1 MAIEADV
8 ELGGTDQLFNLM
20 AGRAL
25 QEDFGQEPQTVL
37 CMSMIEGTDGRKM
50 STTWANAVYLL
61 DPPHEQYG
69 KIMSMGDQI
78 IPLYME
84 AATRMPMEEVE
95 RVRKGLEDGT
105 VNPMD
110 AKKMLAWELVMMY
123 HGEEANQAAEDFKR
137 QFQEHGVPVNV
148 PTVTVEKARGDKADE
163 NGEVGILDLLVNT
176 GTAPSKKHAQRLIE
190 QKAVRVNDEVVADRE
205 HRV

>member
-1 MAIEADV
+1 MIRLAAKFTVAQMIQRDNFSDRWNAGKPIGLHEILYPLMQGFDSVAIEADV

-78 IPLYME
+78 IPVYME

-110 AKKMLAWELVMMY
+110 AKKKLAWELVRCTT
-123 HGEEANQAAEDFKR
+123 AKR
-137 QFQEHGVPVNV
+137 RRTRQPRTSSGSSRSMACP
-148 PTVTVEKARGDKADE
+148 
-163 NGEVGILDLLVNT
+163 
-176 GTAPSKKHAQRLIE
+176 
-190 QKAVRVNDEVVADRE
+190 
-205 HRV
+205 